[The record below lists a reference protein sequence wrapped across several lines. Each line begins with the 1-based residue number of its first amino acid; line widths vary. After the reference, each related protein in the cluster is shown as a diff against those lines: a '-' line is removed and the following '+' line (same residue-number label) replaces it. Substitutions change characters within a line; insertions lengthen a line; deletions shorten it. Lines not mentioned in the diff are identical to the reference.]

1 MSKDSNEERD
11 DEIIVSFAKT
21 PPPPAEGADAEVVAR
36 ISSERVVAAAEPM
49 EPMPLRRRASAGEEQ
64 SRSSSSV
71 APKSVLVL
79 IGGRCAFS
87 LHRPDTNSY
96 QFVSGNPAGSG
107 EGDGRKM
114 FSLVSAERVQDWA
127 EATGHRLRFLFAAY
141 FHNTYY
147 FSRNLLCIC

>member
-11 DEIIVSFAKT
+11 DEIIVSFAKA
-21 PPPPAEGADAEVVAR
+21 PPAPAVAARTTVRVPSAAKEGAADAEVVAR

-49 EPMPLRRRASAGEEQ
+49 DPGPLQRASAGEEQ

-87 LHRPDTNSY
+87 
-96 QFVSGNPAGSG
+96 
-107 EGDGRKM
+107 
-114 FSLVSAERVQDWA
+114 
-127 EATGHRLRFLFAAY
+127 
-141 FHNTYY
+141 
-147 FSRNLLCIC
+147 

>member
-21 PPPPAEGADAEVVAR
+21 PPPPPAGTVRVPTAKEGADAEVVAR

-87 LHRPDTNSY
+87 
-96 QFVSGNPAGSG
+96 
-107 EGDGRKM
+107 
-114 FSLVSAERVQDWA
+114 
-127 EATGHRLRFLFAAY
+127 
-141 FHNTYY
+141 
-147 FSRNLLCIC
+147 

>member
-21 PPPPAEGADAEVVAR
+21 PPPPAVAARTTVRVPSAAKEGDADAEVVAR

-49 EPMPLRRRASAGEEQ
+49 EPGPLRRRASAGEEQ

-87 LHRPDTNSY
+87 
-96 QFVSGNPAGSG
+96 
-107 EGDGRKM
+107 
-114 FSLVSAERVQDWA
+114 
-127 EATGHRLRFLFAAY
+127 
-141 FHNTYY
+141 
-147 FSRNLLCIC
+147 

>member
-1 MSKDSNEERD
+1 MSKNSNEEMD

-21 PPPPAEGADAEVVAR
+21 PPPPAKEGDADAEVVAR

-49 EPMPLRRRASAGEEQ
+49 EPMPMPLQRASAGEEQ

-87 LHRPDTNSY
+87 
-96 QFVSGNPAGSG
+96 
-107 EGDGRKM
+107 
-114 FSLVSAERVQDWA
+114 
-127 EATGHRLRFLFAAY
+127 
-141 FHNTYY
+141 
-147 FSRNLLCIC
+147 

>member
-11 DEIIVSFAKT
+11 DEIIISFAKT
-21 PPPPAEGADAEVVAR
+21 SPPPAVAAKEGADAEVVAR

-49 EPMPLRRRASAGEEQ
+49 DPGPLQRASAGEEQ

-87 LHRPDTNSY
+87 
-96 QFVSGNPAGSG
+96 
-107 EGDGRKM
+107 
-114 FSLVSAERVQDWA
+114 
-127 EATGHRLRFLFAAY
+127 
-141 FHNTYY
+141 
-147 FSRNLLCIC
+147 

>member
-11 DEIIVSFAKT
+11 DEIIVSFAKA
-21 PPPPAEGADAEVVAR
+21 PPAPAVAARTTVRVPADAEVVAR

-49 EPMPLRRRASAGEEQ
+49 DPGPLQRASAGEEQ

-87 LHRPDTNSY
+87 
-96 QFVSGNPAGSG
+96 
-107 EGDGRKM
+107 
-114 FSLVSAERVQDWA
+114 
-127 EATGHRLRFLFAAY
+127 
-141 FHNTYY
+141 
-147 FSRNLLCIC
+147 

>member
-21 PPPPAEGADAEVVAR
+21 PPPPAVAAKEGADAEVVAR

-64 SRSSSSV
+64 GRSPSSV

-79 IGGRCAFS
+79 IGGRRAFS
-87 LHRPDTNSY
+87 
-96 QFVSGNPAGSG
+96 
-107 EGDGRKM
+107 
-114 FSLVSAERVQDWA
+114 
-127 EATGHRLRFLFAAY
+127 
-141 FHNTYY
+141 
-147 FSRNLLCIC
+147 